1 MNLITILILG
11 WFAQQTPIASI
22 EGTVVQ
28 IGTAQPIAKAIVEL
42 SGGGGRSPLVL
53 ETNADGKFAFQNLV
67 PGRYN
72 LKVSRGGYLENPRG
86 RSISMN
92 PGQAMKDI
100 RIALVPLGTLS
111 GRVFDS
117 AGEPLVNVSVRAL
130 KYSYDDGRRL
140 LKIITTDKTDDR
152 GEFRLFWLPPGQYY
166 VSAVPQGR
174 AVDDGHMLSFLA
186 GGQPLRLDADGVP
199 QIGAGYEIEK
209 LGDRYVPV
217 YYPGT
222 ADLEAASALVVQPG
236 SDFNG
241 VNFTIPRTTP
251 RKVRGIAVDGAT
263 GQTVRMASVTLVSR
277 TASTVAAVAA
287 RGRGTSDGTFEFQS
301 VFPGSYY
308 AVATSR
314 IPVGGG
320 AVRIVGGRTAVDVGN
335 ADVDRLV
342 VIMSPSMDIIGQ
354 VTVGGI
360 VDNAAAGKHPIVAL
374 RNDTYRGP
382 DVWAAFRELF
392 ASFNTADQF
401 VINDAIDSD
410 YRVDVTDL
418 PSGTYLKSI
427 RFGAT
432 DLADGILHLDPR
444 SSDRIEIV
452 LGTNVGAME
461 GIVTDKDRRPLAN
474 TTVAVV
480 PDAALRQRLDLYKSA
495 TTDESGRFRLEG
507 IAPADYLIFAWE
519 EIEDRL
525 WLDPDFIGRNAAS
538 GRRIRVSERSRENV
552 ELLAIPFAY

>member
-1 MNLITILILG
+1 MSLITFLILS
-11 WFAQQTPIASI
+11 WFAQQTPVGAI

-42 SGGGGRSPLVL
+42 SGGGRSPLVL
-53 ETNADGKFAFQNLV
+53 ETNVDGKFAFQSLI

-92 PGQAMKDI
+92 AGQAMKDV
-100 RIALVPLGTLS
+100 RIAMIPLGTVS

-117 AGEPLVNVSVRAL
+117 TGEPLVNVSVRAL
-130 KYSYDDGRRL
+130 KYSYEDGRRL
-140 LKIITTDKTDDR
+140 LKIITTDTTDDR

-166 VSAVPQGR
+166 VSAVPPGR
-174 AVDDGHMLSFLA
+174 AVEDGHMASFLA
-186 GGQPLRLDADGVP
+186 GGQPVRFHADGVP

-209 LGDRYVPV
+209 LGERYVPV

-222 ADLEAASALVVQPG
+222 TDLQAASSVIVQPG

-241 VNFTIPRTTP
+241 VNFTISRSTP

-277 TASTVAAVAA
+277 TASTLAAVAA
-287 RGRGTSDGTFEFQS
+287 PGRSDGTFEFQS

-314 IPVGGG
+314 IPLGGG

-335 ADVDRLV
+335 ADVDRV
-342 VIMSPSMDIIGQ
+342 VIIMSPSLDIAGQ
-354 VTVGGI
+354 VTVDGI
-360 VDNAAAGKHPIVAL
+360 VDNVAAGKHPIVTL

-382 DVWAAFRELF
+382 DVWTAFRELF
-392 ASFNTADQF
+392 ASFNTLDRF
-401 VINDAIDSD
+401 VINDAIESD

-418 PSGTYLKSI
+418 PSGTYIKSI
-427 RFGAT
+427 RFGAA
-432 DLADGILHLDPR
+432 DLMDGLLHLDPR
-444 SSDRIEIV
+444 SRDRIEIV
-452 LGTNVGAME
+452 LGTNVGALE

-474 TTVAVV
+474 TTVAIV
-480 PDAALRQRLDLYKSA
+480 PDAALRQRFDLYKSA

-525 WLDPDFIGRNAAS
+525 WLDPDFIGRNAAG
-538 GRRIRVSERSRENV
+538 GRRIRVIERSRENV
-552 ELLAIPFAY
+552 ELIAIPFAY